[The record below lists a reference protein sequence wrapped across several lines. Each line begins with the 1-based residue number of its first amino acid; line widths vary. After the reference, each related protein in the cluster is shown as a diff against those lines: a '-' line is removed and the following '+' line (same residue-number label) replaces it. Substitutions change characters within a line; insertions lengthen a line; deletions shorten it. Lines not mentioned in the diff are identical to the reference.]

1 MSLSDYIKKKRLNA
15 LLTQQEAAKLL
26 GYKKSQ
32 FLSNLE
38 LGNRK
43 PPLEVLKKMCEV
55 YKIPPEEMR
64 EEYIRSTSKEAEE
77 TAEKKWDESEK
88 KSAKDDGKSNGE

>member
-55 YKIPPEEMR
+55 YNIPHEEMR
-64 EEYIRSTSKEAEE
+64 QAYISNSSKEAGEN
-77 TAEKKWDESEK
+77 AEKKWDGADKKTSDTGK
-88 KSAKDDGKSNGE
+88 KSRE

>member
-1 MSLSDYIKKKRLNA
+1 MSLSDYIRKKRIDA

-43 PPLEVLKKMCEV
+43 PPLEILKKMCEV
-55 YKIPPEEMR
+55 YNIPYEEMR
-64 EEYIRSTSKEAEE
+64 QEYITSSTREAGEN
-77 TAEKKWDESEK
+77 AEKKWAESDK
-88 KSAKDDGKSNGE
+88 GSSKYK